1 MNHIENTKEVPFSY
15 EEGLKT
21 IYSMIE
27 ATRGNIGGNY
37 RYYLLWGY
45 LVSIACILEFLF
57 IRVYPVNHHYLVWP
71 IMMGAGVI
79 TSTVMSLW
87 QRRKQNH
94 ITLLGNMMAYLWG
107 GWLVTLLLLQLFA
120 NMRGDYSLILP
131 LTMAMYGL
139 GVFVSGGIIRFRP
152 LIFGGILSWIAATV
166 SYFQP
171 HDIQLLIMTGT
182 LVIGYIVPGYI
193 LGGLSKQQTA

>member
-1 MNHIENTKEVPFSY
+1 MEKTNAEGSFSY

-37 RYYLLWGY
+37 LYYLLWGY

-57 IRVYPVNHHYLVWP
+57 IRVYPFKHHYLVWP

-79 TSTVMSLW
+79 ASTVMSLW

-94 ITLLGNMMAYLWG
+94 KTIIGHMMTYLWG

-120 NMRGDYSLILP
+120 NMLNEYNLILP

-139 GVFVSGGIIRFRP
+139 GVFVSGGIIKFRP
-152 LIFGGILSWIAATV
+152 LILGGILSWIAAMV
-166 SYFQP
+166 SFFQP
-171 HDIQLLIMTGT
+171 HDIQLLITTGT
-182 LVIGYIVPGYI
+182 LVVGYIVPGYI
-193 LGGLSKQQTA
+193 LGGLAKQQKV